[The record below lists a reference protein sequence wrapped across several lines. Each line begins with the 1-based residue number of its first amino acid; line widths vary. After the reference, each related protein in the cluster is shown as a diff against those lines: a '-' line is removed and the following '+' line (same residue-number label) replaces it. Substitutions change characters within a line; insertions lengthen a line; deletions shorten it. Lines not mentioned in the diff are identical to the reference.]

1 MAADFSKQWA
11 EGKIDGWKDESL
23 ENGHV
28 NAPMDLDFCDTVEEL
43 VEIGGR
49 QIEGGKG
56 HSTHFLGTLFYI
68 SFASFYL
75 LINIFYG
82 RH

>member
-1 MAADFSKQWA
+1 MAADFAKQWA

-28 NAPMDLDFCDTVEEL
+28 NAPMDLDFYDTVEEL
-43 VEIGGR
+43 VAIGGR

-56 HSTHFLGTLFYI
+56 ILHIFWVPYSISLFPP
-68 SFASFYL
+68 FNF
-75 LINIFYG
+75 
-82 RH
+82 